1 MCAAVVWGNLDYVSR
16 KNDFDLAVRT
26 GHYDG
31 K

>member
-1 MCAAVVWGNLDYVSR
+1 VCAAVVWGNLDYVSR
-16 KNDFDLAVRT
+16 KIDFDPAVRT